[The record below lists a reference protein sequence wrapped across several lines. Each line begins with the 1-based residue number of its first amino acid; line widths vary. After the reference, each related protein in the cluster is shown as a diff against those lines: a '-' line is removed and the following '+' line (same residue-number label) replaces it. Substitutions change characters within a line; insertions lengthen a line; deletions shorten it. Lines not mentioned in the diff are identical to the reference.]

1 MVVACRRRNCGIWDH
16 KRFGFVIAWET
27 SVGMLFLFVFVI
39 SEKVDGAF
47 LLGLVEIA
55 AASEEENDE
64 NEGD

>member
-1 MVVACRRRNCGIWDH
+1 
-16 KRFGFVIAWET
+16 
-27 SVGMLFLFVFVI
+27 MLFLFVFVI